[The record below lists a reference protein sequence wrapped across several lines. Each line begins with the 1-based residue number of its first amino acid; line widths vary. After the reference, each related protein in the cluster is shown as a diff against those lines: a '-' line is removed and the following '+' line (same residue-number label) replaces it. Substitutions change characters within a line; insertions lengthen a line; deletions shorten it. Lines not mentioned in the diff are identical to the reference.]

1 MHVLASAPT
10 FLPVLPWCHVQ
21 MLPLDSEMDIIY
33 KLMEMS
39 DMKSPTPT
47 GMEGAAR
54 IKVVVGLDSVQLCPI
69 YCDAHRFFMKAAC

>member
-33 KLMEMS
+33 KLIEMS
-39 DMKSPTPT
+39 DMKSLTPS
-47 GMEGAAR
+47 GMERAA
-54 IKVVVGLDSVQLCPI
+54 
-69 YCDAHRFFMKAAC
+69 